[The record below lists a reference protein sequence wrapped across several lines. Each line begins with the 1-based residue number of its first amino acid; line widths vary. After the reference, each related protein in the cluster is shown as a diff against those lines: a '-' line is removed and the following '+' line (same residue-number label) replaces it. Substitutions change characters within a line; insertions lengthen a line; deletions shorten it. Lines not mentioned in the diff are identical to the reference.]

1 MYPTPA
7 PPVMLPPL
15 HYQGLDSAQPFG
27 YQPPPPARAP
37 ALSAPAA
44 PPPGLVGTVRPAD
57 QMEGDTDDVPP
68 TKRQR
73 VAKLPG
79 GQYYPEQD
87 WINMHSVRL
96 YLLSMLGRMRTEGR
110 AAPDLSPGTVA
121 DGHQQARVE
130 NGWYSCDDPGTASE
144 FTCIDAARPHHCGD
158 GQRAVRWE
166 AHPFVQW
173 QNAHES
179 QYHRELQSRGRRP
192 ACPERAGPEEKVAR
206 RNHPTGV
213 RMCV

>member
-37 ALSAPAA
+37 ALTTPAA

-57 QMEGDTDDVPP
+57 QMEGDGDDVPP

-87 WINMHSVRL
+87 WINMHTVRL
-96 YLLSMLGRMRTEGR
+96 YLLLMLESMKTEGHAR
-110 AAPDLSPGTVA
+110 AAPNLTPGSVA
-121 DGHQQARVE
+121 KGLQQARVE
-130 NGWYSCDDPGTASE
+130 DGWYDRDDSGTATESA
-144 FTCIDAARPHHCGD
+144 CIDAARPHHRGD
-158 GQRAVRWE
+158 GQRVVRW
-166 AHPFVQW
+166 ATYLVLQQ

-179 QYHRELQSRGRRP
+179 QYHRELQSRG
-192 ACPERAGPEEKVAR
+192 
-206 RNHPTGV
+206 
-213 RMCV
+213 